1 MNRGDFVIYQHI
13 CSNVITQY
21 QKITSALDYLSQS
34 IPQLLLRWILAW
46 EFGKAGWEKLHGT
59 NWFADISF
67 PFPFNMLPV
76 EYTWQLAT
84 YVEIVGA
91 VALIAG
97 FATRFFSMSLIIL
110 TVVAIYTVHWPA
122 QWNTLSELAMG
133 FRIID
138 DTNDGFGNY
147 ELPLL
152 FVVMLMP
159 LLFGGAGRLSVDY
172 LIHEKLNS

>member
-1 MNRGDFVIYQHI
+1 MYQRVY
-13 CSNVITQY
+13 SNVITQY
-21 QKITSALDYLSQS
+21 QKITSALDYLSKS
-34 IPQLLLRWILAW
+34 IPQLLLRWVLAW

-59 NWFADISF
+59 NWFADITF
-67 PFPFNMLPV
+67 PFPLNILPS

-91 VALIAG
+91 AALIIG
-97 FATRFFSMSLIIL
+97 FATRFFSMSLILL

-122 QWNTLSELAMG
+122 EWGTLNELAMG

-138 DTNDGFGNY
+138 EANDGFGNY

-159 LLFGGAGRLSVDY
+159 LLFGGAGKLSVDY
-172 LIHEKLNS
+172 LIHQKLK